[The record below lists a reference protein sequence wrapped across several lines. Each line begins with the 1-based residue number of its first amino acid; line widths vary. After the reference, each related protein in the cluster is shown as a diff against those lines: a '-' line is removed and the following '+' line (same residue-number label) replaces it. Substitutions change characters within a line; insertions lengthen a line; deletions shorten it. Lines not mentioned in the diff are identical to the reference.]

1 MDLVIEAEFESPEKK
16 STFAAKNDPA
26 KQSKTPTQ
34 VTSLID
40 DSPTISRCNQCAN
53 MRTNNHDLAAQITQL
68 EARVIP
74 LKSKLNI
81 AKAEK
86 EELERQNLEL
96 QKEVANLRVDL
107 SNMHIKH
114 DL

>member
-1 MDLVIEAEFESPEKK
+1 MRDTVAEEESLQGDESLDLVIEAEFESPEKK

-53 MRTNNHDLAAQITQL
+53 MRTNNHDLAAQIT
-68 EARVIP
+68 
-74 LKSKLNI
+74 
-81 AKAEK
+81 
-86 EELERQNLEL
+86 
-96 QKEVANLRVDL
+96 
-107 SNMHIKH
+107 
-114 DL
+114 